1 MGYRVKLIVD
11 YPYGGD
17 NDTLEAIQ
25 KEEHDAIMNEEVGID
40 DIIAAGGAIVEVLVT
55 SVEEVG

>member
-17 NDTLEAIQ
+17 SDTLEAIQ
-25 KEEHDAIMNEEVGID
+25 KEEHDAIMNEEVSLE